1 MKIFDSIPENMPQ
14 TPFLD
19 RVSDPSDLKKLSQK
33 ELIQL
38 ADELR
43 EFLLYSVSKSG
54 GHLGAGLGVIELTI
68 VLHYLFDSPN
78 DNIVWDVGH
87 QAYPHKIL
95 TNRKHLIE
103 TIRSKE
109 GLSPFPKRKESKYDA
124 FGVGHSSTSISAA
137 LGMSIGNKIKGLN
150 DKTVAIIGDGAMTA
164 GMSFEALS
172 HAGAEKSNIL
182 VILNDNDMSISE
194 NVGGLNNYFARIWA
208 SKLYTGIKKSG
219 KKVLKNLPTAHHLA
233 RTVETSMKTM
243 VAPGGIFEELGWN
256 YIGPIDGHNIQ
267 QLIEVIDNL
276 KNLEGPQLSLIHI

>member
-1 MKIFDSIPENMPQ
+1 
-14 TPFLD
+14 
-19 RVSDPSDLKKLSQK
+19 
-33 ELIQL
+33 
-38 ADELR
+38 
-43 EFLLYSVSKSG
+43 
-54 GHLGAGLGVIELTI
+54 
-68 VLHYLFDSPN
+68 
-78 DNIVWDVGH
+78 
-87 QAYPHKIL
+87 
-95 TNRKHLIE
+95 
-103 TIRSKE
+103 
-109 GLSPFPKRKESKYDA
+109 
-124 FGVGHSSTSISAA
+124 
-137 LGMSIGNKIKGLN
+137 
-150 DKTVAIIGDGAMTA
+150 
-164 GMSFEALS
+164 MSFEALS

-276 KNLEGPQLSLIHI
+276 KNLEGPQFLHIITKKGAGFNLAEKNRIKSCHFKR